1 MFLLQCATIPKMSSA
16 PEKIKA
22 DGKREKRWP
31 ERWLIPILTMTIVI
45 AITAG
50 IYLIY
55 GQHPE
60 RLAELKNYVYLGA
73 FLVSVIGNA
82 TIILPG
88 AVLVILTQIGVVLYP
103 VTGPAG
109 PILVGLAGGGGAA
122 IGEITGYLAGFSGR
136 GIVEKVKIYD
146 RLVAWVEKW
155 GAVAIFFFSM
165 VPLVFDLVGIT
176 AGALRFP
183 FWKFL
188 FACWLGRTVLYL
200 GIILGAA
207 WGWKTVL
214 PYFG

>member
-1 MFLLQCATIPKMSSA
+1 MSSA

-31 ERWLIPILTMTIVI
+31 GRWLLPILTMTIAI
-45 AITAG
+45 AITTG
-50 IYLIY
+50 IYLVY

-73 FLVSVIGNA
+73 FLVSVLGNA

-88 AVLVILTQIGVVLYP
+88 AVLVILTEIGVVLYP
-103 VTGPAG
+103 VTGPVG
-109 PILVGLAGGGGAA
+109 PIMVGLVGGGGAA

-136 GIVEKVKIYD
+136 GIVGKVKTYD

-165 VPLVFDLVGIT
+165 VPLVFDLVGIV
-176 AGALRFP
+176 AGVLRVP
-183 FWKFL
+183 LWKFL
-188 FACWLGRTVLYL
+188 LACWLGRTILYV